1 MVKLMVAL
9 SHNEGVI
16 ACEPYTEMNGAY
28 FADFIR
34 RKFDAMFALANKD
47 GSRLFIQDGDP
58 SQNSKAARDALV
70 EVNATLLPIPPRSPD
85 LNPIENVFKLV
96 GDKLRTDAVKYNISK
111 ETLQQFQ
118 ARLIATIRSI
128 PLETI
133 DKTIESMDN
142 RLSIILKNYGHKTRY

>member
-1 MVKLMVAL
+1 
-9 SHNEGVI
+9 
-16 ACEPYTEMNGAY
+16 
-28 FADFIR
+28 
-34 RKFDAMFALANKD
+34 MFALANKD

-133 DKTIESMDN
+133 DKTIESMVN
-142 RLSIILKNYGHKTRY
+142 RLSIILKDYGHKTGY